1 MGEKVSNIRLLLVGQ
16 IRGKPEALLT
26 IKGIQIILRLNQIF
40 GIVIRHVTALDF
52 FRHRPTRV
60 SLEASIVKFCHSAHE
75 EYVTNAKLEVIPA
88 ITSRDYQAK
97 LKMLTS

>member
-52 FRHRPTRV
+52 
-60 SLEASIVKFCHSAHE
+60 
-75 EYVTNAKLEVIPA
+75 
-88 ITSRDYQAK
+88 
-97 LKMLTS
+97 

>member
-40 GIVIRHVTALDF
+40 GIVIRRVTALDF
-52 FRHRPTRV
+52 FRHRPTRAL
-60 SLEASIVKFCHSAHE
+60 LEVSIVKFCHNADG
-75 EYVTNAKLEVIPA
+75 EYVTNAKIKIIPA